1 MSQAVLNLIAKK
13 ALKDVAGK
21 KDFNH
26 KVRRVSACVIHKL
39 CYPMS
44 FADDG
49 NQTLTSYS
57 SHRILSSSR
66 SLSWTRGDSRRGRSR
81 R

>member
-26 KVRRVSACVIHKL
+26 KVRRALQAVLHWI
-39 CYPMS
+39 
-44 FADDG
+44 
-49 NQTLTSYS
+49 
-57 SHRILSSSR
+57 
-66 SLSWTRGDSRRGRSR
+66 
-81 R
+81 